1 MGRIGKDLLLEL
13 VMQRIEEKKIS
24 QTKLAQKLGLTKYA
38 LNKILKGKQK
48 MYLHEFIELSYEL
61 NLLYPKLT
69 RPFEDELISR
79 MDISSIRRI
88 VERKLSGSYEY
99 QRIENKY
106 NKALASL
113 KHKTEIIEEIDG
125 IDWEMVEDVIEQ
137 LNAYLK
143 EECTEDNIR
152 IIEDDDFRYDYYSTK
167 FCYLI
172 KLINDRLNSNNSPF
186 DMASYIEYQQLK
198 KSAYMIENQYVFK
211 FPESE

>member
-69 RPFEDELISR
+69 RPFEEELIRR
-79 MDISSIRRI
+79 MDTEDIKRI
-88 VERKLSGSYEY
+88 VETKLYGSYEY
-99 QRIENKY
+99 QRIEDSY
-106 NKALASL
+106 NKAFASL
-113 KHKTEIIEEIDG
+113 KQKEEIINEIDG
-125 IDWEMVEDVIEQ
+125 IDWIMVDNVINE
-137 LNAYLK
+137 LNLYLK
-143 EECTEDNIR
+143 EEYPENDIR
-152 IIEDDDFRYDYYSTK
+152 LIEDDDYRYEYYSTR

-172 KLINDRLNSNNSPF
+172 KLINDRLLKNNSSF
-186 DMASYIEYQQLK
+186 DMASFIEYQRLK
-198 KSAYMIENQYVFK
+198 NSAYMIENQYVFK